1 MKCLPQTKGAT
12 YQNSVFVCMEMSL
25 WSICLTSEDLRGQTE
40 RRSRAHLGEFWR
52 SLRETRRGCGWGV
65 RMHRVW
71 VRCWAQ
77 QGVAS
82 PQGKDPATAAPQGQD
97 RQAEPQRVT
106 VMVTAAGTA
115 AAAPPPPPL
124 KCQTFGCGGS
134 GFAAAARRARAA
146 LNELRP

>member
-1 MKCLPQTKGAT
+1 MKCSPQTKGAT

-52 SLRETRRGCGWGV
+52 SLRERWGGV
-65 RMHRVW
+65 RSHRVGGGTEP
-71 VRCWAQ
+71 RAQ

-82 PQGKDPATAAPQGQD
+82 PQGKGPATAAPQGRD
-97 RQAEPQRVT
+97 RQAEPHRVT

-115 AAAPPPPPL
+115 ATHPPPL
-124 KCQTFGCGGS
+124 KKCQTFGCGGS
-134 GFAAAARRARAA
+134 GFVAAAGRARAA